1 MKWIS
6 ERLEQWSDW
15 ARGNPLTSKQ
25 TNPLAD
31 MMRRAAG
38 DVPGRDLDV
47 PYEMTIEI
55 ELTDK
60 AVGRLREQN
69 PRYKRVIMKY
79 WMGHAPVHEIAHEM
93 RIGEEI
99 AKLMLMRAELQVG
112 RNILTLERDL
122 TDELFGRKI
131 VRASR
136 GERAP

>member
-6 ERLEQWSDW
+6 ERLGQWSDW
-15 ARGNPLTSKQ
+15 ARGNPLTPKQ

-31 MMRRAAG
+31 MMKRAAG

-47 PYEMTIEI
+47 PYEMTIEV

-60 AVGRLREQN
+60 AVGRLRDQN

-93 RIGEEI
+93 HVTEER
-99 AKLMLMRAELQVG
+99 AKEMLMRAELQVG
-112 RNILTLERDL
+112 RNILTLEEGLTQDL
-122 TDELFGRKI
+122 FERKI
-131 VRASR
+131 GSR
-136 GERAP
+136 I